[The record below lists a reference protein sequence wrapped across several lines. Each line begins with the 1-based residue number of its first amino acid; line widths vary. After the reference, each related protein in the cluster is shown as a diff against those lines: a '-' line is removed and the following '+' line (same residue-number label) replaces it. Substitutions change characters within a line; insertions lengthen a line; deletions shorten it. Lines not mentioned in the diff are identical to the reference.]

1 MNERII
7 AHSSDNPND
16 LYSWTL

>member
-7 AHSSDNPND
+7 AHSSDDPND
-16 LYSWTL
+16 LYSWSL

>member
-7 AHSSDNPND
+7 THSSDNPND

>member
-7 AHSSDNPND
+7 AHSSDDPND